1 MEQEDYIKR
10 QIDQIGY
17 VLGKILSDLLGLKTQ
32 GRLNDGMGMVSPI
45 FKKELDLNVDEL
57 ISIPPDVFIQTL
69 TGNNKLNNDSLN
81 CLAEILFLLSENAD
95 KSDPNGDIMR
105 ELKRKALLIYEYVD
119 ETSSTYSYDRHLIVE
134 KIRNALQSKQ

>member
-10 QIDQIGY
+10 QIDQLGY

-45 FKKELDLNVDEL
+45 FKKELDMNLEEL
-57 ISIPPDVFIQTL
+57 ISIPADVFIQTL

-81 CLAEILFLLSENAD
+81 CLAEILFFLSENPD
-95 KSDPNGDIMR
+95 KSQQNDDIVM
-105 ELKRKALLIYEYVD
+105 ELKRKALVIYEYVD
-119 ETSSTYSYDRHLIVE
+119 ETSSTYSYDQHLIM
-134 KIRNALQSKQ
+134 KQIRNTI